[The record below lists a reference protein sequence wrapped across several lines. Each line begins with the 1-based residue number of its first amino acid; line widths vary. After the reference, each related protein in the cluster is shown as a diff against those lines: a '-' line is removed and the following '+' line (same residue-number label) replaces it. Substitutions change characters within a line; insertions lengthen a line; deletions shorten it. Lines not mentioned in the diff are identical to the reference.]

1 MALQKSIIQENGIVT
16 NYHRILFLQ
25 STINSHNSI
34 AVLSYID
41 QDSRLRESSGMM
53 SYSSAVTYEKD
64 YEENMNIEEAY
75 LYLKTLP
82 EFEGA
87 TDV

>member
-75 LYLKTLP
+75 SYLKTLP

>member
-75 LYLKTLP
+75 LYLKTLVSL
-82 EFEGA
+82 EINI
-87 TDV
+87 